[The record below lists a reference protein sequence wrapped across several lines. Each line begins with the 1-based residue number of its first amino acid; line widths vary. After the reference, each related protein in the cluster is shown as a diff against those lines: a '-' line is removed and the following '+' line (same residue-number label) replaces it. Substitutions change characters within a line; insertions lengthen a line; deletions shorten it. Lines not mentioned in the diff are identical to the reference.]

1 MPNATSRNFRI
12 AYVRETTFGTT
23 PGSALTIARSIGGGG
38 QLQYQSVE
46 SEETHLNE
54 VPDYTRVG
62 AEGNGVI
69 PMEYS
74 YGALHD
80 FIPGI
85 LGSDWATNVCSV
97 GSTRYSYTIEDQY
110 LDIGRYNPFKGC
122 LINRLT
128 VRMAARAKITAEV
141 GYRPTIIP
149 AAMAT
154 ATAGTG
160 AALAAPT
167 NPMLNASTHLQLLQ
181 EGGSGTFKVR
191 EFSFELLRQVIPSP
205 VCGSLYDDDA
215 DIGMFSARGT
225 AVLQIANSTIADKL
239 MNDTLTSLAYTIGG
253 ASTLKDAWLFSQV
266 RLIGGGIQQVSRNS
280 PVLLS
285 LEWAS
290 KSDAT
295 NTSCKVTRTPAA

>member
-12 AYVRETTFGTT
+12 AYARETVFRTT
-23 PGSALTIARSIGGGG
+23 PSSALTIARSIGGGG
-38 QLQYQSVE
+38 QATYQSVE

-54 VPDYTRVG
+54 VPDFTRVG
-62 AEGNGVI
+62 AEANGVI

-97 GSTRYSYTIEDQY
+97 GTTRYGYTIEDQY
-110 LDIGRYNPFKGC
+110 LDIGRFNPFKGC
-122 LINRLT
+122 VITRLA
-128 VRMAARAKITAEV
+128 VRMSARQKITAEV
-141 GYRPTIIP
+141 NYRPTLIP
-149 AAMAT
+149 TAMAT

-160 AALAAPT
+160 GPTAAPT
-167 NPMLNASTHLQLLQ
+167 NPVLNASTSLQLLQ

-191 EFSFELLRQVIPSP
+191 EFSFELTRPPIPSP
-205 VCGSLYDDDA
+205 VCGSMYDDDV
-215 DIGMFSARGT
+215 DIGPFMARGT
-225 AVLQIANSTIADKL
+225 AVLQIANSTMADKL

-253 ASTLKDAWLFSQV
+253 ASTLQDAWLFSKV

-285 LEWAS
+285 LEWGSAA
-290 KSDAT
+290 DVT
-295 NTSCKVTRTPAA
+295 NTSCKVTRTPA